1 MHSIR
6 KAASRASGK
15 SGFFSGKSKQT
26 VERADLEEAAG
37 RAAPPPPA
45 LRRALS
51 EEGRELL
58 RDALGARAQ
67 TSHQPGPH
75 KLPSEMDA
83 SDFLCPISREV
94 MLDPVIA
101 ADGHTYE
108 RDMITEW
115 LRVRRTSPLTNER
128 LASDALIPNLTLKK
142 VIDAWNATQ
151 RGGGPA
157 DDGAPPPGVII
168 GKVVTPRGSGFDSPH
183 LVEVHGDELDAI
195 KQSVYL
201 AYASSD
207 EVCLIRRVAKVN
219 NAALTGA
226 FNEKKRALR
235 GRTRRLFHG
244 TLEQSAQSIAA
255 TGFKV
260 PEQFERADDLQ
271 ETGQL
276 TFGKA
281 VYFSERADLAC
292 AFGEATLVIADVAL
306 GREWN
311 ASQSLPHLDAERMRT
326 QGKDSVVF
334 GRTHEYAVYEESQ
347 AVPLYVVTYLLVAS
361 ASLTEAY
368 DRASL
373 EAMYE
378 RVTDARSVDWGL
390 VLKHVGAEGRPR
402 QRHVAL
408 RKLGDICRDDQAAT
422 CALLPA
428 ALLRALKEQCLT
440 LEAAEEDAP
449 VTWLA
454 LRLCWNV
461 AYKNPPMQ
469 RSLVDK
475 VGAGTFTALLAHWN
489 NDVVDRACGV
499 ILNLVQRSAS
509 ARKAFWAVEAP
520 MALAKLVSKNAN
532 KLLHAGPGAGQG
544 AEPVPLALGAI
555 ANLAFAEDVK
565 AKFMRSPRLRTF
577 LMTVAEPLMDSW
589 SEEVR
594 EEATRL
600 FSCLIAEGH
609 APKEWLE
616 QGGDECFQKSA
627 ALEERV

>member
-1 MHSIR
+1 M
-6 KAASRASGK
+6 KARYSRCQQS
-15 SGFFSGKSKQT
+15 
-26 VERADLEEAAG
+26 
-37 RAAPPPPA
+37 
-45 LRRALS
+45 
-51 EEGRELL
+51 
-58 RDALGARAQ
+58 RD
-67 TSHQPGPH
+67 
-75 KLPSEMDA
+75 
-83 SDFLCPISREV
+83 
-94 MLDPVIA
+94 
-101 ADGHTYE
+101 
-108 RDMITEW
+108 
-115 LRVRRTSPLTNER
+115 
-128 LASDALIPNLTLKK
+128 
-142 VIDAWNATQ
+142 
-151 RGGGPA
+151 
-157 DDGAPPPGVII
+157 
-168 GKVVTPRGSGFDSPH
+168 
-183 LVEVHGDELDAI
+183 
-195 KQSVYL
+195 
-201 AYASSD
+201 
-207 EVCLIRRVAKVN
+207 
-219 NAALTGA
+219 
-226 FNEKKRALR
+226 
-235 GRTRRLFHG
+235 GRTLRLFHG
-244 TLEQSAQSIAA
+244 TLEQSANSIAQL
-255 TGFKV
+255 GFKM
-260 PEQFERADDLQ
+260 PEQFQRADCLQ

-292 AFGEATLVIADVAL
+292 DFGEATLVIADVAL
-306 GREWN
+306 GREWR
-311 ASQSLPHLDAERMRT
+311 ATQSLPHLDAERMRT

-489 NDVVDRACGV
+489 NDVVDRA
-499 ILNLVQRSAS
+499 
-509 ARKAFWAVEAP
+509 
-520 MALAKLVSKNAN
+520 
-532 KLLHAGPGAGQG
+532 
-544 AEPVPLALGAI
+544 LGAI
-555 ANLAFAEDVK
+555 VNLAFAEDVK

-616 QGGDECFQKSA
+616 Q
-627 ALEERV
+627 

>member
-1 MHSIR
+1 M
-6 KAASRASGK
+6 
-15 SGFFSGKSKQT
+15 
-26 VERADLEEAAG
+26 
-37 RAAPPPPA
+37 
-45 LRRALS
+45 
-51 EEGRELL
+51 
-58 RDALGARAQ
+58 
-67 TSHQPGPH
+67 
-75 KLPSEMDA
+75 
-83 SDFLCPISREV
+83 
-94 MLDPVIA
+94 
-101 ADGHTYE
+101 
-108 RDMITEW
+108 
-115 LRVRRTSPLTNER
+115 
-128 LASDALIPNLTLKK
+128 
-142 VIDAWNATQ
+142 
-151 RGGGPA
+151 
-157 DDGAPPPGVII
+157 
-168 GKVVTPRGSGFDSPH
+168 
-183 LVEVHGDELDAI
+183 
-195 KQSVYL
+195 
-201 AYASSD
+201 
-207 EVCLIRRVAKVN
+207 CLIRRVARVD
-219 NAALTGA
+219 NAALMGA